1 MVFHVEVDY
10 SGFPVVAGLGQ
21 EGGNQAQEGG
31 FVGEDAG
38 DAGAAFEFLVDAF
51 QRIGGAHPWLVGG
64 RQREHREA
72 LRQIFLQPGRQF
84 GRGFGVVG
92 DELLEPLFGGEA
104 TRALE
109 YATDGAGDFGA
120 LIQTRDVSLSVLLE
134 VELAALPGDGAK
146 DGLARRGHAGVI
158 VADQQRLSEGDE
170 LRDGGA
176 AMTAYARM
184 QFEEMAERERQEI
197 RAALLRYCELDT
209 LAMVVI
215 YEAWR
220 DLIEQTKAK

>member
-1 MVFHVEVDY
+1 MGRDVRLCRGAPSIRPLSTRWHNTTAT
-10 SGFPVVAGLGQ
+10 SSSSRSKSLRAI
-21 EGGNQAQEGG
+21 
-31 FVGEDAG
+31 ED
-38 DAGAAFEFLVDAF
+38 
-51 QRIGGAHPWLVGG
+51 
-64 RQREHREA
+64 
-72 LRQIFLQPGRQF
+72 
-84 GRGFGVVG
+84 
-92 DELLEPLFGGEA
+92 
-104 TRALE
+104 
-109 YATDGAGDFGA
+109 ATDGAGDFGS
-120 LIQTRDVSLSVLLE
+120 LIQTRDVSLGVLLE